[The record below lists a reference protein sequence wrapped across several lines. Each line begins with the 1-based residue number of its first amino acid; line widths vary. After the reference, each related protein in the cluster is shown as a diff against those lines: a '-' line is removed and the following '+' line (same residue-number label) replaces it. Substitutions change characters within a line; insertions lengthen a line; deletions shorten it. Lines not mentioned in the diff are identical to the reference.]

1 MIVIGDT
8 VKEDDHDAAHKA
20 VDDHDDAHK
29 AEDDDDNLV
38 IVIGDALESED
49 PV

>member
-8 VKEDDHDAAHKA
+8 VKEDDHDAVHKA

-29 AEDDDDNLV
+29 AEDDDDNVV
-38 IVIGDALESED
+38 IVIGDALESD
-49 PV
+49 NPV